1 MVCRWSLGP
10 GGDGYG
16 MYTARESRART
27 AVSGGQAGLQGGG
40 RMGRAGGQAERW
52 QVATVAE
59 VATVAMVVVVAAAA
73 GAHRG
78 SPVANPDR
86 VETLRDDD
94 GWAAVVEELVH
105 LHRRSGGCTVVEWS
119 WGVGGSVG
127 SGRRLGLVG
136 WRRCAPG

>member
-1 MVCRWSLGP
+1 
-10 GGDGYG
+10 
-16 MYTARESRART
+16 
-27 AVSGGQAGLQGGG
+27 
-40 RMGRAGGQAERW
+40 MGRAGGQVEGW

-105 LHRRSGGCTVVEWS
+105 LHAGGVVDWLYSGRVVVGCR
-119 WGVGGSVG
+119 GVGRVG
-127 SGRRLGLVG
+127 SEVGVGRVATVRTGLNE
-136 WRRCAPG
+136 RR